1 MSAQPAPLSDIR
13 ADVVVIGTGLIGATL
28 AVALASAG
36 VSVVAIDRLSSSAMT
51 DMRFDGRTTAIAWGA
66 RRALSCIGV
75 WEALAPRAEPILD
88 IRISDGRL
96 APDRAIA
103 ATSLLHLHFDHR
115 EAGEAATRPPAMGY
129 IVENRHMRL
138 ALFQRLAALPLA
150 ALLAPATIARV
161 ERGEHGVEA
170 TLGDGRVVRAALV
183 VSAEGRGGGG
193 LRESAKIK
201 VGGWGYDQTAIV
213 CVAGHERPHRGV
225 AQEKF
230 LPGGPFAILPMT
242 DEEAGTHRSSIV
254 WSERS
259 DLAMALLA
267 LDDASFAREFA
278 ARFGDHLGAVA
289 PVGPR
294 FHHPLALSQAER
306 YVDRRLALVGDAAH
320 AIHPIA
326 GQGWNLG
333 LRDVAALA
341 EVVVDAKRLG
351 LDIGGANTLE
361 AYESWRRVDNLA
373 LLAAT
378 DALNRL
384 FSNDIPPVRVLRD
397 LGLAAVNQVAPLRR
411 FFMRHAM
418 GMVGDLPKLVRGEPL

>member
-1 MSAQPAPLSDIR
+1 MSVQPASLPDIR

-36 VSVVAIDRLSSSAMT
+36 VSVVAIDRLAPAAMT
-51 DMRFDGRTTAIAWGA
+51 DMRFDGRTTAVAWGA
-66 RRALSCIGV
+66 RRALSRIGV
-75 WEALAPRAEPILD
+75 WETMAPHAEPILD

-96 APDRAIA
+96 EPERVTA

-115 EAGEAATRPPAMGY
+115 EAGEGPDRAPAMGY

-150 ALLAPATIARV
+150 VLLAPATIARV
-161 ERGEHGVEA
+161 ERGEHGVET
-170 TLGDGRVVRAALV
+170 TLGDGRIVRAALV

-193 LRESAKIK
+193 LRESAKIR
-201 VGGWGYDQTAIV
+201 VGGWSYGQMAIV
-213 CVAGHERPHRGV
+213 CVARHERPHRGV

-242 DEEAGTHRSSIV
+242 NDETGAHRSSIV
-254 WSERS
+254 WSERT
-259 DLAMALLA
+259 DLATAVLA
-267 LDDASFAREFA
+267 LDDGSFAREFA
-278 ARFGDHLGAVA
+278 ARFGDHLGVVA

-294 FHHPLALSQAER
+294 FHYPLSLSQAER

-333 LRDVAALA
+333 LRDIAALA

-351 LDIGGANTLE
+351 LDIGGANTL
-361 AYESWRRVDNLA
+361 ARYESWRRVDNLA

-384 FSNDIPPVRVLRD
+384 FSNDIPPLRALRD
-397 LGLAAVNQVAPLRR
+397 LGLAAVNEVAPLRR

-418 GMVGDLPKLVRGEPL
+418 GVVGDLPKLVRGEPL